1 MLLAELAHRLP
12 VSPFVCLC
20 GRDDRVSACTCCT
33 VYFFTN
39 LLCPRPMYRCHS
51 LTGSVFCSVV
61 DPTAFLVG
69 ASCPVYALLSAHL
82 ANILLNHDALS
93 EFGLSKFFLRIT
105 LVFLLSSIDFGF
117 ALFDR
122 VSEPDGLILAF
133 LGPFVGVAF
142 GVSVGCVVVRSYERK
157 LREQLA
163 CWLVIIF
170 YVLAI
175 CGAIVYNVLNFDAF
189 RQASAALF

>member
-1 MLLAELAHRLP
+1 MVL
-12 VSPFVCLC
+12 
-20 GRDDRVSACTCCT
+20 
-33 VYFFTN
+33 FFFA
-39 LLCPRPMYRCHS
+39 
-51 LTGSVFCSVV
+51 GSVFCSVV
-61 DPTAFLVG
+61 DPSAFLVG

-82 ANILLNHDALS
+82 ANILLNHDALA

-122 VSEPDGLILAF
+122 VSEPDGLTLAF

-142 GVSVGCVVVRSYERK
+142 GVSVGCVVVRNYEQK

-163 CWLVIIF
+163 CWLVMVF
-170 YVLAI
+170 YVAAI
-175 CGAIVYNVLNFDAF
+175 TGAIVYNVLNFDAL